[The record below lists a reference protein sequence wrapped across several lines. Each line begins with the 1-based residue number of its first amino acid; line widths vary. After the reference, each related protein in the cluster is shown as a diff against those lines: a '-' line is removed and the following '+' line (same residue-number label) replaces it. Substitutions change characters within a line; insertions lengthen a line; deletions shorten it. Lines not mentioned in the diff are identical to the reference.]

1 MLERDLDGKKRNLQS
16 QINKVDTVR
25 IMASEATP
33 KGRPIKLKVKDGV
46 DRILAY
52 QDVLILNRSTL

>member
-52 QDVLILNRSTL
+52 